1 MCVRPH
7 HASGLRS
14 NCKAFKMLRLARS
27 AVCSVLRVWRT
38 ATRTGVWLPSVCVV
52 PGPTVL
58 PDAHI
63 LLNILRDDHRSFFDV
78 LVLLTPALA
87 HARLAVRSQGLL
99 VFALVLCNSES
110 AGGRSAMGGLLD
122 NCYFSSGSSRGPADF
137 NFGGGILRDTVDA
150 SIRGC
155 RCPWTWIAYM
165 YFNRPCRHSLTLHAL
180 FFFFCK
186 P

>member
-1 MCVRPH
+1 
-7 HASGLRS
+7 
-14 NCKAFKMLRLARS
+14 MLRLARS
-27 AVCSVLRVWRT
+27 AVYTVLRVWRT

-110 AGGRSAMGGLLD
+110 AGGRDAMGGLLD
-122 NCYFSSGSSRGPADF
+122 NCYFF
-137 NFGGGILRDTVDA
+137 F
-150 SIRGC
+150 
-155 RCPWTWIAYM
+155 WIFA
-165 YFNRPCRHSLTLHAL
+165 RAG
-180 FFFFCK
+180 
-186 P
+186 